1 MEVENIPEDASKI
14 RANRV
19 KFLLVVAL
27 FVLPVALA
35 AYLHFTG
42 WRPGSTMNH
51 GTLVQPARPEPGL
64 MFSGPGLSQSGKE
77 LFGEKWNLVV
87 VTTSGCDA
95 ACQQNLY
102 TIRQIHIGQGKNQ
115 QRIRRILVQTGEI
128 RNLAEIG
135 RQYPDLAI
143 VTVGAS
149 MSQALQDWL
158 AVDGGAQAPDGSRVY
173 MIDPLGNYM
182 MYYVPGFDPSGMRK
196 DLARLLR
203 VSHIG

>member
-1 MEVENIPEDASKI
+1 VEVDNSPKDNSQV

-51 GTLVQPARPEPGL
+51 GTLVQPARPVPEL
-64 MFSGPGLSQSGKE
+64 TFSGPGVNQSGKE

-87 VTTSGCDA
+87 VTTTGCDA

-115 QRIRRILVQTGEI
+115 QRIRRILVQTGDI

-135 RQYPDLAI
+135 RQYPDLAV

-149 MSQALQDWL
+149 LSQALQDWL
-158 AVDGGAQAPDGSRVY
+158 AVDGGAKAPDGSRVY